1 MNKIMMTA
9 VIGFMAGLYV
19 GYHNED
25 ELHDI
30 CRQGQRTSVKQLVS
44 FIRLMIRCATAWT
57 WNNPEIRG
65 FHL

>member
-30 CRQGQRTSVKQLVS
+30 CRQGQRTKRKAARKLHKAYDTMCDCMD
-44 FIRLMIRCATAWT
+44 I
-57 WNNPEIRG
+57 E
-65 FHL
+65 

>member
-1 MNKIMMTA
+1 MMTA

-30 CRQGQRTSVKQLVS
+30 CRQGQRTKRKAARKLHKAYDT
-44 FIRLMIRCATAWT
+44 MCDCMDM
-57 WNNPEIRG
+57 E
-65 FHL
+65 